1 MPDIQLFKYFE
12 SIDDPRQQGK
22 VVHKL
27 FDIIF
32 LAVSAVISGCQG
44 WEDIEDFG
52 HDRLDWLRK
61 YVPLE
66 QGIPR
71 HDTIARVMSRI
82 DMTQFQD
89 SFSSWMKD
97 CSKLTQGDVVAIDGK
112 RLKGSFNQ
120 SDRRDALYMV
130 SAFACENGVVLA
142 QCPVDKKSNEITAL
156 PELLEL
162 LEIKGCLVTI
172 DAMGCQKS
180 IAETIVDKQAD
191 YLLAVKANHKGLL
204 SQVENALLPE
214 VTRQASEGVLFN
226 EADYHK
232 NREEFRC
239 CAVSHNVSDLSETSN
254 WKDAKTVGVIVSYRK
269 EKNKVS
275 NELCYRYYIS
285 SAYLSA
291 EELARS
297 ARQHWQI
304 ENGLHWRLDV
314 GFKEDD
320 CRIRREGAAP
330 VFAGLRHIAFNQLK
344 AETSFNKGMP
354 AKQKKAMR
362 STDYL
367 EKVLK
372 S

>member
-1 MPDIQLFKYFE
+1 MLDIHLFKYFE

-32 LAVSAVISGCQG
+32 LAVSAVVSGCQG

-71 HDTIARVMSRI
+71 HDTIARVLSRI

-89 SFSSWMKD
+89 SFSSWMKA
-97 CSKLTQGDVVAIDGK
+97 CTKLTQGDVVAIDGK

-120 SDRRDALYMV
+120 SDRRDELYMV
-130 SAFACENGVVLA
+130 SAFLCENGVVLA

-156 PELLEL
+156 PTLLEL

-180 IAETIVDKQAD
+180 IAEKIVSKEAN

-204 SQVENALLPE
+204 SQIEGVLLPE
-214 VTRQASEGVLFN
+214 ITRQASEGILFN
-226 EADYHK
+226 EADYQK

-239 CAVSHNVSDLSETSN
+239 CAVGHNVSDLSETRHWEGAN
-254 WKDAKTVGVIVSYRK
+254 TVGVIVSYRK
-269 EKNKVS
+269 EKGK
-275 NELCYRYYIS
+275 
-285 SAYLSA
+285 
-291 EELARS
+291 
-297 ARQHWQI
+297 
-304 ENGLHWRLDV
+304 
-314 GFKEDD
+314 
-320 CRIRREGAAP
+320 
-330 VFAGLRHIAFNQLK
+330 
-344 AETSFNKGMP
+344 
-354 AKQKKAMR
+354 
-362 STDYL
+362 
-367 EKVLK
+367 
-372 S
+372 